1 MRETECGPAEKGE
14 ERRKGRKKRAEGG
27 FRFEQQQVPLELDK
41 QTPGRCKCLFVL

>member
-1 MRETECGPAEKGE
+1 MWSSRKG
-14 ERRKGRKKRAEGG
+14 GRKKEREEEKGGGG